1 MVNGM
6 LVRTMRRL
14 IIPLLAL
21 AFAPAAHAGGPQ
33 MLVGAAEDN
42 VLQPTLTQAKAQMDL
57 AKLAG
62 LDAIR
67 VTAVWSRGV
76 SAPNNDRITLLQNA
90 AAAANL
96 DGIQTFLSVYPFGSS
111 QTPLSDQDQAD
122 FVSWTSAL
130 ARAVPSIRNF
140 IVGNE
145 PNLNRFWLPQFGPN
159 GTDVAAPAYEA
170 LLARTYDA
178 LKAVSPRISVFGG
191 AVSPHGVDKPN
202 TGRDTHS
209 PTTFIPDMGAAY
221 RASGRTLPIMDGFAF
236 HPYEDNSSVPPTETH
251 PAPLTEVAI
260 ADYDKL
266 VSLLG
271 EAFDGTA
278 QQGSTLPILYDEFGV
293 ETQIP
298 GDELSAYTGTE
309 PSTIHP
315 VDEKTQGEYYRQAF
329 QLAFCQP
336 NVIGIFLFHVV
347 DESSRPSWQSGVFY
361 TDGKPKASLPVVS
374 AAAKQVYRGVDTRC
388 PGLALTPQPALVFAR
403 PSELRRPQI
412 PIHMTC
418 DIDCIYYARLER
430 LPKHSVVVAIRGRAI
445 GRFGTKILLP
455 RVRLARGTYR
465 VTITLWAPVNT
476 GRTVE
481 RESAPFTISR

>member
-1 MVNGM
+1 MPA
-6 LVRTMRRL
+6 RTMRRL
-14 IIPLLAL
+14 LVLLLAL
-21 AFAPAAHAGGPQ
+21 AFGPAARAGGPQ

-67 VTAVWSRGV
+67 FTATWSRGV
-76 SAPNNDRITLLQNA
+76 SAPQADRITIVQNA
-90 AAAANL
+90 AAAASL
-96 DGIQTFLSVYPFGSS
+96 DGVETFLSVYPFGSS
-111 QTPLSDQDQAD
+111 QTPLSDKDQSD
-122 FVSWTSAL
+122 FAAWTAAL
-130 ARAVPSIRNF
+130 ARAAPSVHNF

-145 PNLNRFWLPQFGPN
+145 PNLNRFWLPQFGPSGEN
-159 GTDVAAPAYEA
+159 VAAPAYES

-178 LKAVSPRISVFGG
+178 LKAVSPRIMVFGG

-209 PTTFIPDMGAAY
+209 PTIFIPDMGAAY
-221 RASGRTLPIMDGFAF
+221 RASGRTSPIMDGFAF

-271 EAFDGTA
+271 EAFDGSA

-298 GDELSAYTGTE
+298 GDKVSLYTGNE
-309 PSTIHP
+309 PATIHP
-315 VDEKTQGEYYRQAF
+315 VDEQTQGEYYRQAF

-336 NVIGIFLFHVV
+336 NVVGIFLFHVV

-361 TDGKPKASLPVVS
+361 TDGRPKASLPVVS
-374 AAAKQVYRGVDTRC
+374 AAARQIYRGVITRC
-388 PGLALTPQPALVFAR
+388 PGLALTPQPTLVFAL

-412 PIHMTC
+412 PVHLTC
-418 DIDCIYYARLER
+418 DIDCLYYVRLER
-430 LPKHSVVVAIRGRAI
+430 LPRHSVVVATRGRAR

-455 RVRLARGTYR
+455 QVRLARGTYR
-465 VTITLWAPVNT
+465 VTIRLWAPVNV
-476 GRTVE
+476 GPAVDRA
-481 RESAPFTISR
+481 SAPFTISG